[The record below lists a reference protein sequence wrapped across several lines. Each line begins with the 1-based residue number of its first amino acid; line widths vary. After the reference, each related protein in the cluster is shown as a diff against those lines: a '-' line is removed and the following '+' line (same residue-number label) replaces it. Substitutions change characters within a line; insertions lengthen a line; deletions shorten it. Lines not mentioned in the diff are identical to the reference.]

1 MVEVTLNKSL
11 DYLKNLKLGD
21 AAYNSKI
28 QKLYMQIYESK
39 KLIVEI
45 EKFSDEYTFEHQSE
59 CGFRSIIKVYLI
71 AVAKALS
78 ACDRP
83 SWIWRLLFFFS
94 QNHQLK

>member
-21 AAYNSKI
+21 AEYNSKI

-45 EKFSDEYTFEHQSE
+45 DKFADEYTFEQQRE

-71 AVAKALS
+71 AVKKALA

-83 SWIWRLLFFFS
+83 SWIWRPFFFS
-94 QNHQLK
+94 HSRQLK